1 MCPLQGGTFLLQV
14 GMCLLQ
20 GGTCLLQVGMSILQ
34 GGMCLLQGDM
44 HILQGG
50 TPILPHLF
58 KGTYA
63 VVFFKTTEFQ
73 RLFDYFKFIFVTS
86 KLLM

>member
-1 MCPLQGGTFLLQV
+1 MKIITWIFSLDLSNLMGSMCPLQGGTCLLQV
-14 GMCLLQ
+14 GMYLLQ

-63 VVFFKTTEFQ
+63 VVFF
-73 RLFDYFKFIFVTS
+73 
-86 KLLM
+86 